1 VPACGVGEAVY
12 ERNDTRTRLDR
23 PVARPDV
30 KELEAIAQELRV
42 TIEDQFVESGQ
53 YDEIM
58 ASCGLTAEH
67 IVAAAALR
75 WRAGADVALC
85 HTATIMRSGLPAG
98 DIDVNDLSVI

>member
-1 VPACGVGEAVY
+1 MPACGLVEAVY

-30 KELEAIAQELRV
+30 KELEAIVQELRA

-67 IVAAAALR
+67 IVAAAK
-75 WRAGADVALC
+75 
-85 HTATIMRSGLPAG
+85 TAVVRKRS
-98 DIDVNDLSVI
+98 

>member
-1 VPACGVGEAVY
+1 LPACGLVEAVY

-30 KELEAIAQELRV
+30 KELEAIVQELRA

-67 IVAAAALR
+67 IVAAAK
-75 WRAGADVALC
+75 
-85 HTATIMRSGLPAG
+85 TAVVRKRS
-98 DIDVNDLSVI
+98 